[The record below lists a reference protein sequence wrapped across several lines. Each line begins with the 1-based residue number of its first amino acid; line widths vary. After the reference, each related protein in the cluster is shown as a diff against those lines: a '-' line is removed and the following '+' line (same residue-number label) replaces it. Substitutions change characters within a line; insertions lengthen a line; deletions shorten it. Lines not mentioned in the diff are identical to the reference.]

1 MIDDRSYC
9 SVCDPS
15 NLLERSDWSDEV
27 GVEELPGFAVLR
39 AFLGELF
46 SENELLAGQFLYAGD
61 TLFFWV
67 FPSYRS
73 TWYVG
78 YISSSYQF
86 QHKFFSLTGF
96 F

>member
-61 TLFFWV
+61 TLFSGFSLHIGLRGMWGT
-67 FPSYRS
+67 FLLAISFIS
-73 TWYVG
+73 T
-78 YISSSYQF
+78 SSSP
-86 QHKFFSLTGF
+86 
-96 F
+96 